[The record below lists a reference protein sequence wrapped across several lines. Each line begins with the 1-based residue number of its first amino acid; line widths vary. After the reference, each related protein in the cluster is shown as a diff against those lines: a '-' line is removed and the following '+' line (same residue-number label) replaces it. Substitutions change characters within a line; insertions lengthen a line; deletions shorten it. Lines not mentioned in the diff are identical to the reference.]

1 MLMRM
6 SLQGPPP
13 VSANPL
19 EPLVRDLRNEWRT
32 PVPYPPGDTGLD
44 LRRAGAMLRDPL
56 PLLLD
61 GYARYGPVYSLRLLT
76 SKVIVLLG
84 PEANHHVLVANASN
98 FSWREGSFR
107 NLIPLLGDGL
117 LTIDGDF
124 HRRSRKIMLP
134 VFHHEH
140 IAAALDTIVA
150 ETDAAMTAWRVGDRV
165 DLYAW
170 TRALALRIAMRSL
183 FGVDPNG
190 PTARSMDAARVF
202 NEALS
207 FYSYDLPVQWL
218 RGPGTP
224 WRRMQRARR
233 QLDRLIY
240 SEINAR
246 RRTGERGLDLLSLLL
261 DASDE
266 DGSRLS
272 DRHVR
277 DEVMTL
283 LFAGHD
289 TTTSTVAFMFYELA
303 HHPEVVHRLL
313 AEQAELLGD
322 HKPSAKQLMRGE
334 LAQLEQVLDETLRL
348 YPPAWVGPRRS
359 IEPFEIAGV
368 RAPGGAPVF
377 YSSWVSHRLPDVWKE
392 PDSFRPERF
401 APEAKRALPKG
412 AYIPFGA
419 GPRICI
425 GMRFGQLEIRT
436 IATAMLSRFSYELAP
451 GYRLRVRQQPTIGPA
466 DGLPLIIRE
475 RRPVRAAS
483 VSAAAA

>member
-1 MLMRM
+1 MLQGM
-6 SLQGPPP
+6 SLQAPPP
-13 VSANPL
+13 VAANPIEL
-19 EPLVRDLRNEWRT
+19 IARDLRNEWRT
-32 PVPYPPGDTGLD
+32 PVPYPPGDTSFD
-44 LRRAGAMLRDPL
+44 LSRAGAMLRNPL

-61 GYARYGPVYSLRLLT
+61 GYARYGPVYTLRLLS

-84 PEANHHVLVANASN
+84 PEANHHLLVANQAN
-98 FSWREGSFR
+98 FSWREGSFA

-140 IAAALDTIVA
+140 IAAAL
-150 ETDAAMTAWRVGDRV
+150 ETMTVETEQAMSAWRTGDRV
-165 DLYAW
+165 DLYDW
-170 TRALALRIAMRSL
+170 TRKLALRIAMRAL
-183 FGVDPNG
+183 FGLDPDG
-190 PTARSMDAARVF
+190 PAARSVDAARLF
-202 NEALS
+202 NEALH

-224 WRRMQRARR
+224 WRRMQRARHE
-233 QLDRLIY
+233 LDRLIY
-240 SEINAR
+240 SEIATR

-266 DGSRLS
+266 DGTQLS

-289 TTTSTVAFMFYELA
+289 TTTSTVAFMFYELSR
-303 HHPEVVHRLL
+303 HPDVVDRLL
-313 AEQAELLGD
+313 TEQAELLGD
-322 HKPSAKQLMRGE
+322 GQMPTAEQLMRGE

-359 IEPFEIAGV
+359 IEPFEVAGV
-368 RAPGGAPVF
+368 RCPGGAPMF
-377 YSSWVSHRLPDVWKE
+377 YSSWASHRLPDVWDD
-392 PDSFRPERF
+392 PNAFAPERF

-412 AYIPFGA
+412 AYVPFGA
-419 GPRICI
+419 GPRTCI
-425 GMRFGQLEIRT
+425 GMRFGQLEIRV
-436 IATAMLSRFSYELAP
+436 IATALLSRFSYQLGP
-451 GYRLRVRQQPTIGPA
+451 GYWLRVRQQPTIGPA
-466 DGLPLIIRE
+466 DGLPLIIGE
-475 RRPVRAAS
+475 RQVPS
-483 VSAAAA
+483 CN